1 MSHEQV
7 EQTVEI
13 TTLLGKGAY
22 FDGTLRFE
30 GTVRIDGDF
39 SGRIE
44 SDDILVVGEGGLVRA
59 ELHVGSVIIEGAVEG
74 DIHAHRSV
82 EIHAPGRVKGN
93 IITPSLFIDRGVI
106 FEGSCQMIEA
116 ADAAGVIRADAEE
129 RPLFDDADAG
139 DGGDDAK
146 ESGDE
151 GEAHEIT
158 AEPPSD
164 DERDERASEASRA
177 SQ

>member
-1 MSHEQV
+1 MSQDQV

-13 TTLLGKGAY
+13 TTLLGKGAH
-22 FDGTLRFE
+22 FDGKLTFE

-74 DIHAHRSV
+74 DIHAYRSV

-116 ADAAGVIRADAEE
+116 ADAAGLIRGEDEGG
-129 RPLFDDADAG
+129 LFDDAARQE
-139 DGGDDAK
+139 AQTITA
-146 ESGDE
+146 ELPDE
-151 GEAHEIT
+151 GEHA
-158 AEPPSD
+158 
-164 DERDERASEASRA
+164 ASEAA
-177 SQ
+177 PA